1 MNIDL
6 DIYFPTILAWSA
18 NREQEILSTGK
29 PLTPAQQLLAQES
42 GVKHV
47 DQIRLLKVKQVA
59 FPQEPEL
66 VKIAGLLGMP
76 TDNTA
81 GRAIGYGVEIV
92 DSAGDQDRLLRHEF
106 RHVYQF
112 ESYGGLESFLQIY
125 LRSIVEYGYLN
136 SPWEQDARR
145 AEHTAANDHNFLE
158 DK

>member
-6 DIYFPTILAWSA
+6 EKIFPTILAWSA
-18 NREQEILSTGK
+18 NREQQILNAGER
-29 PLTPAQQLLAQES
+29 LTREQQLLARES
-42 GVKHV
+42 GVENV
-47 DQIRLLKVKQVA
+47 EQIRLLKVERVA

-66 VKIAGLLGMP
+66 KKIACSLGMP

-92 DSAGDQDRLLRHEF
+92 DAGSNQDRLLRHEF

-112 ESYGGLESFLQIY
+112 EANGGLESFLQIY
-125 LRSIVEYGYLN
+125 LRSIVENGYMN

-145 AEHTAANDHNFLE
+145 AEHCAANEHCFHKDQ
-158 DK
+158 